1 MRRNMRR
8 IAKEVTKQMK
18 NQDGG
23 LGSGDAPAVV
33 E

>member
-8 IAKEVTKQMK
+8 IAKEVTKQM
-18 NQDGG
+18 GERETEA
-23 LGSGDAPAVV
+23 APAEEPAVI